1 MQGPRRLHGGQIG
14 RGKSAG
20 GKALFIKAGLT
31 RAGEILQG
39 GARVFSVVR
48 NVLKGTIVAV
58 IGAGLYW
65 QMTRT
70 PDSSPASARTR
81 TTIPIGW
88 IGFCKAEPAECA
100 QKSAVSAP
108 VHLTTKT
115 LDVIKRV
122 NQWVNASIQPV
133 TDAEQWGIEDRWSY
147 PDPVNSR
154 GDCEDYAL
162 LKRWML
168 LNEDFP
174 LQSLLITVVRNRQ
187 DEGHAV
193 LMVRTDHGDF
203 ILDNLNDE
211 VMPWAKTGYRFVKRQ
226 SERDPNVWFKLKDA
240 PDEEHIYTHQ
250 TR

>member
-1 MQGPRRLHGGQIG
+1 LQGPRGLHGGQIG

-20 GKALFIKAGLT
+20 SKALFIKAGLT
-31 RAGEILQG
+31 GAGEILQG
-39 GARVFSVVR
+39 GVSVFSVAH

-58 IGAGLYW
+58 VGAGLYW

-70 PDSSPASARTR
+70 PDSSPASALTK

-88 IGFCKAEPAECA
+88 LGFCAREPAECK
-100 QKSAVSAP
+100 QRSATSEP
-108 VHLTTKT
+108 MHLTSKAF
-115 LDVIKRV
+115 DDIKRI
-122 NQWVNASIQPV
+122 NHSVNAEISPV
-133 TDAEQWGIEDRWSY
+133 PDDVSEDRWSY
-147 PDPVNSR
+147 PNDGR

-187 DEGHAV
+187 GEGHAV
-193 LMVRTDHGDF
+193 LMVRTDRGDF

>member
-1 MQGPRRLHGGQIG
+1 LQGLRRLHCGQIG
-14 RGKSAG
+14 RGKFPG

-31 RAGEILQG
+31 GAEEILQG

-70 PDSSPASARTR
+70 PDSSPASALTK

-88 IGFCKAEPAECA
+88 LGFCAREPAECK
-100 QKSAVSAP
+100 QRSATSEP
-108 VHLTTKT
+108 MHLTSKAF
-115 LDVIKRV
+115 DDIKRI
-122 NQWVNASIQPV
+122 NHSVNAEISPV
-133 TDAEQWGIEDRWSY
+133 PDDVSEDRWSY
-147 PDPVNSR
+147 PNDGR

-187 DEGHAV
+187 GEGHAV
-193 LMVRTDHGDF
+193 LMVRTDRGDF

-211 VMPWAKTGYRFVKRQ
+211 VLPWSKTGYLFVKRQ
-226 SERDPNVWFKLKDA
+226 SERDPNVWYKLKGA
-240 PDEEHIYTHQ
+240 PDEERIITH
-250 TR
+250 RLH

>member
-1 MQGPRRLHGGQIG
+1 
-14 RGKSAG
+14 
-20 GKALFIKAGLT
+20 LFIKAGLT
-31 RAGEILQG
+31 GAGEILQG
-39 GARVFSVVR
+39 GVSVFSVAH

-58 IGAGLYW
+58 VGAGLYW

-70 PDSSPASARTR
+70 PDSSPASALTK

-88 IGFCKAEPAECA
+88 LGFCAREPAECK
-100 QKSAVSAP
+100 QRSATSEP
-108 VHLTTKT
+108 MHLTSKAF
-115 LDVIKRV
+115 DDIKRI
-122 NQWVNASIQPV
+122 NHSVNAEISPV
-133 TDAEQWGIEDRWSY
+133 PDDVSEDRWRY
-147 PDPVNSR
+147 PNDGR

-187 DEGHAV
+187 GEGHAV
-193 LMVRTDHGDF
+193 LMVRTDRGDF